1 MSSLRY
7 ECYRRVLYEKRLDD
21 IVKFNTIRSE
31 KHELYTMEVVKT
43 GLSPIDDKKYIMKDE
58 RHTMAYGDYRIPTQ

>member
-1 MSSLRY
+1 
-7 ECYRRVLYEKRLDD
+7 
-21 IVKFNTIRSE
+21 
-31 KHELYTMEVVKT
+31 MEVVKT